1 MSIDIFNI
9 FIPHQQGVSRPHTPP
24 PTWGAERSKEM
35 YCGRGGLLFLPP
47 TFQGMICQCSL
58 LRAASPNLKHLPVG
72 KYSRTVAPSCGP
84 AHFQSPSYSKGATL
98 TIYIILFLL
107 KIFKWYVIVV
117 LLHNLIYLYGKIKIK
132 DTTFHFTVVYCS
144 LIVR

>member
-1 MSIDIFNI
+1 MN
-9 FIPHQQGVSRPHTPP
+9 VSLYVSTTYTLRACPEPSP
-24 PTWGAERSKEM
+24 LSGIRSRV

-58 LRAASPNLKHLPVG
+58 LRTASPNLKHLPVG
-72 KYSRTVAPSCGP
+72 KDSRTVVPSYGP